1 MRAAGLTLLLAA
13 TVATALKSLGLT
25 FAGLAHQARAV
36 NDSAAIYRVAMWAVV
51 AVAVNYRHGS
61 PGWGRPGLTG
71 MVFATLS
78 VGSVVGW
85 ELRERQTYRALNADR
100 LPARRPRF
108 GYARWIRF
116 PVTTG
121 RALSAAIRD
130 GITDTT
136 TALSAATAETARLRS
151 LAQAR
156 RAFGRAGRKLIAQR
170 LAAAGA
176 SVAHQRDRPAAAAR
190 DPATDVARNGE
201 WELVVSGGRD
211 SRRPDNRGV
220 GRDRAADNRTAEY
233 NRPTDVGPLGRRR
246 SPAAG
251 ARSSLALS
259 SDPFAEPAT
268 EDLVSP
274 DLRRQGD

>member
-1 MRAAGLTLLLAA
+1 
-13 TVATALKSLGLT
+13 
-25 FAGLAHQARAV
+25 
-36 NDSAAIYRVAMWAVV
+36 MWAVV

-71 MVFATLS
+71 MAFATLS

-190 DPATDVARNGE
+190 DPATDVARQRRVGARG
-201 WELVVSGGRD
+201 V
-211 SRRPDNRGV
+211 RRPRL
-220 GRDRAADNRTAEY
+220 AATGQ
-233 NRPTDVGPLGRRR
+233 PGRRSRPSSRQSHSRVQPANRCRAPGAAPVASGRGPVVARPLFRPVCGTSYRR
-246 SPAAG
+246 SGFPRPSAARG
-251 ARSSLALS
+251 
-259 SDPFAEPAT
+259 T
-268 EDLVSP
+268 EGSRWQP
-274 DLRRQGD
+274 WETP